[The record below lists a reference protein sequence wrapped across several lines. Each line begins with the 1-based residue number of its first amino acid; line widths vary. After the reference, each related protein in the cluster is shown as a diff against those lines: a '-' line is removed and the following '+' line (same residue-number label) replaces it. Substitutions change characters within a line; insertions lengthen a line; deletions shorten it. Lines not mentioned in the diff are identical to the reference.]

1 MVMIGNK
8 DISVSNARK
17 ILTSYNR
24 HLKKEGFGTTGKGG
38 KGVYKMTANELGN
51 LLKEFKVIGGK
62 KIKHKVKVPK
72 WEYDISAIPKS
83 RGQVKKSKP
92 LPTPKPTPKPKPKPA
107 PKNVKI
113 KKPKPEPKPKPK
125 KKKLV
130 PPPYKPTKKDLL
142 DRKQLVKSISQSFDL
157 LEFIKGQK
165 KLDAPEMFL
174 NYSNFEDL
182 LLGAVLKNNKND
194 CGVLLPYIIS
204 SYNGNDKVRSS
215 NKQRAV
221 LMNTGGKRSGANAKY
236 GFDIPTGE
244 NAKKYQKEIADK
256 IAEAIVRCKKRGKVV
271 AVAYILQNHFN
282 LLLFNYHRNEVE
294 RFEPHGGA
302 TGGRLGSKA
311 GTKKVDGN
319 MDKFVKSYLNPA
331 LEKLGQPKMKYL
343 SLPQSCPKPVM
354 GDDKW
359 YGLQSLFAKAPK
371 RQGTKI
377 VGYLKGMKAVKIDVK
392 DPEGWCVAWGAF
404 YLDQRLKN
412 LKASSSEVK
421 KKLFDAL
428 SSGISAKKQ
437 RNVLR
442 NLALL
447 QGQELKNIKAFS
459 SLPQLD
465 RMLMM
470 IYLDKTDNKS
480 KIVDKILKVLEDAYG
495 KKEFMKIYTEFNKRV
510 VVYLKK
516 YGLSDSGN
524 YILNIQN
531 LWFAMIQDHLVKVLG
546 IKTN

>member
-1 MVMIGNK
+1 
-8 DISVSNARK
+8 
-17 ILTSYNR
+17 
-24 HLKKEGFGTTGKGG
+24 
-38 KGVYKMTANELGN
+38 
-51 LLKEFKVIGGK
+51 
-62 KIKHKVKVPK
+62 
-72 WEYDISAIPKS
+72 
-83 RGQVKKSKP
+83 
-92 LPTPKPTPKPKPKPA
+92 
-107 PKNVKI
+107 
-113 KKPKPEPKPKPK
+113 
-125 KKKLV
+125 
-130 PPPYKPTKKDLL
+130 
-142 DRKQLVKSISQSFDL
+142 
-157 LEFIKGQK
+157 
-165 KLDAPEMFL
+165 
-174 NYSNFEDL
+174 
-182 LLGAVLKNNKND
+182 
-194 CGVLLPYIIS
+194 
-204 SYNGNDKVRSS
+204 
-215 NKQRAV
+215 
-221 LMNTGGKRSGANAKY
+221 
-236 GFDIPTGE
+236 
-244 NAKKYQKEIADK
+244 
-256 IAEAIVRCKKRGKVV
+256 
-271 AVAYILQNHFN
+271 
-282 LLLFNYHRNEVE
+282 
-294 RFEPHGGA
+294 
-302 TGGRLGSKA
+302 
-311 GTKKVDGN
+311 
-319 MDKFVKSYLNPA
+319 
-331 LEKLGQPKMKYL
+331 
-343 SLPQSCPKPVM
+343 
-354 GDDKW
+354 
-359 YGLQSLFAKAPK
+359 AKAPK

-412 LKASSSEVK
+412 LKASSKELK
-421 KKLFDAL
+421 QKLFDAM

-495 KKEFMKIYTEFNKRV
+495 KKDFMKIYTEFNKRI

>member
-1 MVMIGNK
+1 MVKIGNK

-17 ILTSYNR
+17 ILTSFNK

-38 KGVYKMTANELGN
+38 KGVYKMTATELET
-51 LLKEFKVIGGK
+51 LLKQFKIIGGK
-62 KIKHKVKVPK
+62 KIKHKTKVPT
-72 WEYDISAIPKS
+72 WEYDVEAIPKS

-92 LPTPKPTPKPKPKPA
+92 LPKPTPKPKPKPA

-125 KKKLV
+125 KKKLEK
-130 PPPYKPTKKDLL
+130 PPYIPTNQDKKN
-142 DRKQLVKSISQSFDL
+142 RKQLIKSISQSVDL
-157 LEFIKGQK
+157 LEFMKAQK
-165 KLDAPEMFL
+165 TLDKPEMFL

-194 CGVLLPYIIS
+194 CGVLLPYIKDS
-204 SYNGNDKVRSS
+204 GDNDKKRAT
-215 NKQRAV
+215 NKRRAV
-221 LMNTGGKRSGANAKY
+221 LMNTGGSKSGANSKF
-236 GFDIPTGE
+236 GFDIPTDE
-244 NAKKYQKEIADK
+244 NGKKYQNEVAKK
-256 IAEAIVRCKKRGKVV
+256 IAEGIVRCKKRGKVV

-282 LLLFNYHRNEVE
+282 LLIFNYHRNEVE

-302 TGGRLGSKA
+302 TGSSKA
-311 GTKKVDGN
+311 GINKVDGN

-331 LEKLGQPKMKYL
+331 LKKLGQPEMKYV
-343 SLPQSCPKPVM
+343 SLPQSCPKPAI
-354 GDDKW
+354 GQSKW

-371 RQGTKI
+371 RGTTKI
-377 VGYLKGMKAVKIDVK
+377 IGYLKGNKPVKIDVA
-392 DPEGWCVAWGAF
+392 DPNGWCVAWGAF

-412 LKASSSEVK
+412 LKASSKELK
-421 KKLFDAL
+421 KILFDTFTKYPD
-428 SSGISAKKQ
+428 SIKQ

-447 QGQELKNIKAFS
+447 QSEELKKVKAFS

-470 IYLDKTDNKS
+470 LYLDKVDNKGL
-480 KIVDKILKVLEDAYG
+480 IPDKMLKLLEEVYG
-495 KKEFMKIYTEFNKRV
+495 KNDYMKIYTAFNKRV
-510 VVYLKK
+510 ADLLKK
-516 YGLSDSGN
+516 YGMKDTGN
-524 YILNIQN
+524 YILNIRN
-531 LWFAMIQDHLVKVLG
+531 LWFKMIEEHLIKVLG